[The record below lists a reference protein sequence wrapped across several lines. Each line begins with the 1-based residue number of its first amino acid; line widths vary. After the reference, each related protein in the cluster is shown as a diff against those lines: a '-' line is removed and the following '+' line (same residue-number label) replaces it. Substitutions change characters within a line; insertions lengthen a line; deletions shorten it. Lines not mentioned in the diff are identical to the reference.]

1 MKSNARE
8 YLIEFASSQENW
20 FKSLI
25 YEAIETNGAVTLER
39 VNEIFKNLRNS
50 TEIQLIIP
58 NIEDHNIE
66 SEIHISKLTHRKGVN
81 ALKENQTIKFSH
93 DITILY
99 GMNGAGKSGYFKVLN
114 EIVGGNQRKN
124 ILPNIYSDNNTRIDV
139 EVCFEEVGKQSQTIN
154 WDSKTRSLPLLNKS
168 KVFDT
173 SYLNGLLDT
182 RKTDTTLIQPLGLHL
197 FTYIVDCVD
206 KFKAQLITNADKK
219 RLQKPIIDLKHLSEL
234 NKSTFT
240 NHNLSGERR
249 KNIEKLFVFSD
260 ENVQTLEQV
269 KKEIETLKQ
278 VNIQDKIKLYSN
290 NKREFEE
297 LKNSIIHKNTLLL
310 NFNKQITELIPDY
323 KEKVLA
329 NKKTKEQFDVL
340 NKIPSNDTQE
350 WKSFIIAGDRY
361 SKNLD
366 DSEKICAYCR
376 QPLKEENSINIIKS
390 YGLFLKD
397 NSEQE
402 LERSI
407 ASIISK
413 KKEIEHLTI
422 EIQVSDNISQVLKE
436 KDLQETKLYNAIIEI
451 GRNFV
456 LVKNQLIDNLNKVNI
471 EAKIIL
477 MEINSI
483 VKILSEIISELG
495 SQVDKFSKEDS
506 EKKER
511 IKVLDESCVILLEN
525 ESVSKQKDELEKWF
539 EIHKEEDSLRKKA
552 SSINTRQLSI
562 LSKTAHD
569 ELLTKSLMINFNEE
583 LKNLGYKNLYVSI
596 DNANTSK
603 GEVSTKLVI
612 TKNRDIKSV
621 LSEDIKSVL
630 SEGEQK
636 AVALALF
643 IAEIR
648 FQKTLNPIFLDDP
661 VNSLDHQIASNFAER
676 LLKLENQIIIFN
688 HNKLF
693 LDAFE
698 TSKENHICKTIDSD
712 CCDKKGKHIRI
723 YQIASEGVNAKG
735 VLSNYKSNRAKS
747 HIDEAKKILKK
758 SPFDDSIKVAVLLR
772 KSVECTIDEVVFNNQ
787 VPTKHSNKNSRIAW
801 AELKKVNGQDSIIDT
816 LERIHGRASG
826 GEIHNGDENRDNPI
840 VVEEFNGMIN
850 DIEEILNKK

>member
-8 YLIEFASSQENW
+8 YLVEFASSQHNW

-50 TEIQLIIP
+50 TEIQLTIP
-58 NIEDHNIE
+58 NIENRNIE
-66 SEIHISKLTHRKGVN
+66 SEIHISKLTHKKGVN

-124 ILPNIYSDNNTRIDV
+124 ILPNIYSDNNTKIDV

-154 WDSKTRSLPLLNKS
+154 WDGNTRSLPLLNKS

-173 SYLNGLLDT
+173 SYLNGLLDV

-206 KFKAQLITNADKK
+206 KFKAQLSTNADKK
-219 RLQKPIIDLKHLSEL
+219 RLQKPIIDLKHLSEF

-240 NHNLSGERR
+240 NHNLTGERK

-260 ENVQTLEQV
+260 ENVQNLEKV

-278 VNIQDKIKLYSN
+278 VNIQDRIKLFVN

-297 LKNSIIHKNTLLL
+297 LKNSIIHKHTLLI
-310 NFNKQITELIPDY
+310 NFDKQIIELIPDY

-329 NKKTKEQFDVL
+329 NKKAKAQFDVL
-340 NKIPSNDTQE
+340 NKIPSNETQE
-350 WKSFIIAGDRY
+350 WKSFIIAGNRY
-361 SKNLD
+361 SKNIE

-402 LERSI
+402 LRMSINSI
-407 ASIISK
+407 ASK
-413 KKEIEHLTI
+413 NKEIESMII
-422 EIQVSDNISQVLKE
+422 EIQISENISQLLQE
-436 KDLQETKLYNAIIEI
+436 KDLGESKLYDEIIEI
-451 GRNFV
+451 GRNYS
-456 LVKNQLIDNLNKVNI
+456 LVKNQLINNLNVKNI
-471 EAKIIL
+471 EIRVIL
-477 MEINSI
+477 PDIKPIEI
-483 VKILSEIISELG
+483 ILSEIISELQ
-495 SQVDKFSKEDS
+495 SQIDKFSKDDS
-506 EKKER
+506 VKKEK
-511 IKVLDESCVILLEN
+511 IKAFEERLVILLEN
-525 ESVSKQKDELEKWF
+525 ESVSKQKDALEKWF
-539 EIHKEEDSLRKKA
+539 EIHKEEDSLKRKA
-552 SSINTRQLSI
+552 SSLNTRQLSI

-569 ELLTKSLMINFNEE
+569 ELLTESLMINFNEE
-583 LKNLGYKNLYVSI
+583 LRKLGYKNLDVIIENDSI
-596 DNANTSK
+596 RK
-603 GEVSTKLVI
+603 GEVSTKLVL
-612 TKNRDIKSV
+612 TKNS
-621 LSEDIKSVL
+621 DIKSVL

-643 IAEIR
+643 IAEIM
-648 FQKTLNPIFLDDP
+648 FQKTSNPIFLDDP
-661 VNSLDHQIASNFAER
+661 VNSLDHKIANNFAER

-698 TSKENHICKTIDSD
+698 TSKGNHICKTIDSD
-712 CCDKKGKHIRI
+712 CCDIKGKHIRI
-723 YQIASEGVNAKG
+723 YQVTSEGVNSKG
-735 VLSNYKSNRAKS
+735 VLSNYKSNRAKF
-747 HIDEAKKILKK
+747 HLEEAKKLMKK
-758 SPFDDSIKVAVLLR
+758 SPFDESIKLAVLLR

-801 AELKKVNGQDSIIDT
+801 AELKKMNGKDSIIDT

-826 GEIHNGDENRDNPI
+826 GEMHNGDENEYNPI
-840 VVEEFNGMIN
+840 EVEEFNTMIN
-850 DIEEILNKK
+850 DIEVILNKKQL